1 MAFQAIYFGDIL
13 PDNYDKVKQ
22 IWLKTGKGDANN
34 ESPNEFH
41 FDFGNY
47 KTKNSIEKEILR
59 LKKRERKEYLK
70 ILEEDQC
77 TLYDKLFK
85 KLNSDVKESKK
96 KLVST
101 NSIVGY
107 NWYRFS
113 DNIKNIKDYFLGVSE
128 IKYENCQMN

>member
-1 MAFQAIYFGDIL
+1 M
-13 PDNYDKVKQ
+13 
-22 IWLKTGKGDANN
+22 
-34 ESPNEFH
+34 
-41 FDFGNY
+41 
-47 KTKNSIEKEILR
+47 EKEILR

-101 NSIVGY
+101 SSIVGY
-107 NWYRFS
+107 NWEHFS
-113 DNIKNIKDYFLGVSE
+113 DNIKNIKDHFLGV
-128 IKYENCQMN
+128 